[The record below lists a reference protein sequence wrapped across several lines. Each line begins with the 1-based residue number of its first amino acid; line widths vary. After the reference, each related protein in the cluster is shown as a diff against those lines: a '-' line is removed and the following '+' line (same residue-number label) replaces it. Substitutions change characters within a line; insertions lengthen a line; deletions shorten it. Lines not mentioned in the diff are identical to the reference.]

1 MKKMNRLSFVAVL
14 FSALMVFTF
23 SPSGGYSQGK
33 TKEQTLAQFPQ
44 PVSGVFANSCVGCH
58 NDMSQGKAKEFMNF
72 SSWDKL
78 TLKDQKKTSKEI
90 AKVVRKGIMPPADVV
105 EKYPQAALK
114 PEQAQTIK
122 EWASSVKKG
131 K

>member
-1 MKKMNRLSFVAVL
+1 MKKLNGLSFVSVL
-14 FSALMVFTF
+14 FSAMILF
-23 SPSGGYSQGK
+23 SVSPTKGYGQGK

-44 PVSGVFANSCVGCH
+44 PVSGVFASSCVGCH
-58 NDMSQGKAKEFMNF
+58 NDMSQGKAKEFLNF

-78 TLKDQKKTSKEI
+78 TTKDQKKTSKDI
-90 AKVVRKGIMPPADVV
+90 AKMVRKNLMPPPEMV

-114 PEQAQTIK
+114 PEQAKTIK
-122 EWASSVKKG
+122 DWAYTVKKG